1 MAPDNPAAPKAP
13 AAQTARAAPAA
24 PAPTEA
30 PSALPPGGVPPGTW
44 AWVRAAAITAT
55 IFLAYQLLLVLGGW
69 LTTILTVILALVL
82 AVAITFIADPLVG
95 LLQRR
100 AHFPASL
107 AVLTTLIAGLVLV
120 GGVLYIVGGPLV
132 GEARGLA
139 DQIPHLLH
147 RANSE
152 ISQLRAQLSKHG
164 IHVGGGGVVPNNL
177 TSYIPGATG
186 ILLHGLSSTVTVLI
200 DVFVGLVISFW
211 LLKDGRTLR
220 RQLQEL
226 LPGRVRSELSF
237 GFDAFSV
244 VVGGYVRAQLLMA
257 LLVAI
262 LAGAGTAILGVPFP
276 LVIAVAT
283 FIFELIP
290 LVGPF
295 AGGAVALLLALTKS
309 PVLALFTLILFLAI
323 HVIEGYLLAP
333 RIQAKF
339 VRLHPLVA
347 LLALF
352 GGIEAAGFL
361 GALFA
366 VPVASLLAVFLRAGV
381 LDWRHNRPELF
392 GARAAE
398 VAAVGGAPG
407 RRVLREFTPIHKD
420 LWRWVKRR
428 TGRGN

>member
-1 MAPDNPAAPKAP
+1 
-13 AAQTARAAPAA
+13 
-24 PAPTEA
+24 
-30 PSALPPGGVPPGTW
+30 
-44 AWVRAAAITAT
+44 
-55 IFLAYQLLLVLGGW
+55 
-69 LTTILTVILALVL
+69 
-82 AVAITFIADPLVG
+82 
-95 LLQRR
+95 
-100 AHFPASL
+100 
-107 AVLTTLIAGLVLV
+107 
-120 GGVLYIVGGPLV
+120 V

-139 DQIPHLLH
+139 AQIPHLLT
-147 RANSE
+147 RANTE
-152 ISQLRAQLSKHG
+152 IKHLRTQLSNHG
-164 IHVGGGGVVPNNL
+164 IQVGGGGIVPTNL
-177 TSYIPGATG
+177 TSYIPGATA
-186 ILLHGLSSTVTVLI
+186 ILLHGLSSTVTVLV

-211 LLKDGRTLR
+211 LLKDGRVLR
-220 RQLQEL
+220 RQFQDL
-226 LPGRVRSELSF
+226 LPSRLRSEVSF
-237 GFDAFSV
+237 GLDAFSV

-323 HVIEGYLLAP
+323 HIIEGYLLAP

-381 LDWRHNRPELF
+381 LDWRHNRPDLF
-392 GARAAE
+392 GARAAQTAE
-398 VAAVGGAPG
+398 AGGAPG

-420 LWRWVKRR
+420 LWNWIKRR
-428 TGRGN
+428 ALRRY

>member
-1 MAPDNPAAPKAP
+1 M
-13 AAQTARAAPAA
+13 
-24 PAPTEA
+24 
-30 PSALPPGGVPPGTW
+30 
-44 AWVRAAAITAT
+44 RAAAITVT
-55 IFLAYQLLLVLGGW
+55 IFVGYQLLLVLGGW
-69 LTTILTVILALVL
+69 LATILTVIMALVL
-82 AVAITFIADPLVG
+82 AVAITFVADPVVG
-95 LLQRR
+95 VLQRR
-100 AHFPASL
+100 ARFPATL
-107 AVLTTLIAGLVLV
+107 AVLTTLIVGLLFV

-152 ISQLRAQLSKHG
+152 ITTLRTLLKNHG
-164 IHVGGGGVVPNNL
+164 IQVGGGGVIPTNL

-186 ILLHGLSSTVTVLI
+186 ILLHGLSSTVTVLV
-200 DVFVGLVISFW
+200 DVFVGLIISFW
-211 LLKDGRTLR
+211 LLKDGRVLR
-220 RQLQEL
+220 RQFQDL
-226 LPGRVRSELSF
+226 LPARVRNEVTF
-237 GFDAFSV
+237 GLDAFAV

-257 LLVAI
+257 LLIAI
-262 LAGAGTAILGVPFP
+262 LAGVGTALLGVPFP

-295 AGGAVALLLALTKS
+295 VGGAVALLLALTKS
-309 PVLALFTLILFLAI
+309 PELALFTLILFLAI
-323 HVIEGYLLAP
+323 HIVEGYLLAP

-361 GALFA
+361 GALLA
-366 VPVASLLAVFLRAGV
+366 VPAASLLAVFLRAAV

-392 GARAAE
+392 GARAAAA
-398 VAAVGGAPG
+398 AAVGGAPG

-420 LWRWVKRR
+420 LWRWIKRH
-428 TGRGN
+428 TP

>member
-1 MAPDNPAAPKAP
+1 MAPDNPAAPE
-13 AAQTARAAPAA
+13 AAASAA
-24 PAPTEA
+24 PAPEHKA
-30 PSALPPGGVPPGTW
+30 VAARKPPPGGIPPGTW
-44 AWVRAAAITAT
+44 GWIRAAAITVT
-55 IFLAYQLLLVLGGW
+55 IFVVYQLLLVVAGW

-82 AVAITFIADPLVG
+82 AVAITFIADPVVG
-95 LLQRR
+95 LLRRR
-100 AHFPASL
+100 AHFPATL
-107 AVLTTLIAGLVLV
+107 AVLTTLIV
-120 GGVLYIVGGPLV
+120 GIVVVAGVLYIVGGPLI

-139 DQIPHLLH
+139 AQIPHLLT
-147 RANSE
+147 RANTV
-152 ISQLRAQLSKHG
+152 IKHLRTQLSQHG
-164 IHVGGGGVVPNNL
+164 IQVGGGGVVPTNL

-186 ILLHGLSSTVTVLI
+186 ILLHGLSSTVTVLV

-211 LLKDGRTLR
+211 LLKDGRVLR
-220 RQLQEL
+220 QQFQEL
-226 LPGRVRSELSF
+226 LPGRLRSEVNF
-237 GFDAFSV
+237 GFDAFAV

-283 FIFELIP
+283 FVFELIP

-309 PVLALFTLILFLAI
+309 PELALFTLILFLAI
-323 HVIEGYLLAP
+323 HIIEGYLLAP

-366 VPVASLLAVFLRAGV
+366 VPVASLFAVFLRAGV
-381 LDWRHNRPELF
+381 LDWRHNRPDLF
-392 GARAAE
+392 GARATQA
-398 VAAVGGAPG
+398 AAVGGAPG

-420 LWRWVKRR
+420 LWNWIKRR
-428 TGRGN
+428 GRRAS

>member
-1 MAPDNPAAPKAP
+1 VAPDTPAAPKA
-13 AAQTARAAPAA
+13 AASPAPASQ
-24 PAPTEA
+24 
-30 PSALPPGGVPPGTW
+30 PSASASATSPRGIPPGTW
-44 AWVRAAAITAT
+44 GWIRAAAVTVTVFVI
-55 IFLAYQLLLVLGGW
+55 YQLLLVVAGW

-82 AVAITFIADPLVG
+82 AVAITFIADPIVG
-95 LLQRR
+95 LLRRR
-100 AHFPASL
+100 AHLPATL
-107 AVLTTLIAGLVLV
+107 AVLTTLILGIILV
-120 GGVLYIVGGPLV
+120 GAVLYIVGGPLV

-139 DQIPHLLH
+139 AQIPHLLT
-147 RANSE
+147 RANTE
-152 ISQLRAQLSKHG
+152 IKHVRSQLSQHG
-164 IHVGGGGVVPNNL
+164 IQVGGGGVVPTNL

-186 ILLHGLSSTVTVLI
+186 ILLHGLSSTVTVVV

-211 LLKDGRTLR
+211 LLKDGRVLR
-220 RQLQEL
+220 QQFQNL
-226 LPGRVRSELSF
+226 LPSRLRSEVSF
-237 GFDAFSV
+237 GLDAFSV

-262 LAGAGTAILGVPFP
+262 LAGVGTALLGVPFP

-309 PVLALFTLILFLAI
+309 PALAVFTLILFLAI
-323 HVIEGYLLAP
+323 HIIEGYLLAP

-366 VPVASLLAVFLRAGV
+366 VPVASLFAVFLRAGV
-381 LDWRHNRPELF
+381 LDWRHNRPDLF
-392 GARAAE
+392 GARAAQ
-398 VAAVGGAPG
+398 AAVVGGAPG

-420 LWRWVKRR
+420 LWNWIKRR
-428 TGRGN
+428 GRHST

>member
-1 MAPDNPAAPKAP
+1 VP
-13 AAQTARAAPAA
+13 
-24 PAPTEA
+24 
-30 PSALPPGGVPPGTW
+30 PPGDAPPGTW
-44 AWVRAAAITAT
+44 GWVRAAAITVT
-55 IFLAYQLLLVLGGW
+55 IFVAYQLLLVLAGW
-69 LTTILTVILALVL
+69 LTTILTVILAVVL
-82 AVAITFIADPLVG
+82 AVAITFIADPVVG

-100 AHFPASL
+100 AHFPPTL
-107 AVLTTLIAGLVLV
+107 AVLTTLVVGLLFV

-147 RANSE
+147 RANTE
-152 ISQLRAQLSKHG
+152 ITHVRAQLSKHG
-164 IHVGGGGVVPNNL
+164 IQVAGGGVIPKNL
-177 TSYIPGATG
+177 TSYIPGATD
-186 ILLHGLSSTVTVLI
+186 ILLHGLSSTVTVLV

-211 LLKDGRTLR
+211 LLKDGRILR
-220 RQLQEL
+220 RQFQEL
-226 LPGRVRSELSF
+226 LPGRLRSEVSF

-262 LAGAGTAILGVPFP
+262 LAGVGTAILGVPFP

-309 PVLALFTLILFLAI
+309 PELAIFTLVLFLAI
-323 HVIEGYLLAP
+323 HIIEGYLLAP

-339 VRLHPLVA
+339 VRLHPLIA

-361 GALFA
+361 GALLA
-366 VPVASLLAVFLRAGV
+366 VPVASLFAVFLRVGV
-381 LDWRHNRPELF
+381 LDWRHNRPDLF
-392 GARAAE
+392 GARAAQEAAE
-398 VAAVGGAPG
+398 VGAPG

-420 LWRWVKRR
+420 LWRWIKRR
-428 TGRGN
+428 THHTR

>member
-1 MAPDNPAAPKAP
+1 MAPDNPAAPQTP
-13 AAQTARAAPAA
+13 AAQTPTAAPAA
-24 PAPTEA
+24 NSA
-30 PSALPPGGVPPGTW
+30 PSSLPSGTVTTGTW
-44 AWVRAAAITAT
+44 AWVRAAAITVT
-55 IFLAYQLLLVLGGW
+55 IFVGYQLLLVLGGW
-69 LTTILTVILALVL
+69 LATILTVIMALVL
-82 AVAITFIADPLVG
+82 AVAITFVADPVVRV
-95 LLQRR
+95 LQRR
-100 AHFPASL
+100 ARFPATL
-107 AVLTTLIAGLVLV
+107 AVLTTLIVGLLFV

-152 ISQLRAQLSKHG
+152 ITNLRTQLKNHG
-164 IHVGGGGVVPNNL
+164 IQVGGGGVIPTNL

-186 ILLHGLSSTVTVLI
+186 ILLHGLSSTVTVLV
-200 DVFVGLVISFW
+200 DVFVGLIISFW
-211 LLKDGRTLR
+211 LLKDGRVLR
-220 RQLQEL
+220 RQFQDL
-226 LPGRVRSELSF
+226 LPARVRNEVAF
-237 GFDAFSV
+237 GLDAFAV

-257 LLVAI
+257 LLIAI
-262 LAGAGTAILGVPFP
+262 LAGVGTALLGVPFP

-295 AGGAVALLLALTKS
+295 VGGAVALLLALTKS
-309 PVLALFTLILFLAI
+309 PELALFTLILFLAI
-323 HVIEGYLLAP
+323 HIVEGYLLAP

-352 GGIEAAGFL
+352 GGVEAAGFL
-361 GALFA
+361 GALLA
-366 VPVASLLAVFLRAGV
+366 VPVASLLAVFLRAAV

-392 GARAAE
+392 GARAAAA
-398 VAAVGGAPG
+398 AAVGGAPG

-420 LWRWVKRR
+420 LWRWIKRH
-428 TGRGN
+428 TP

>member
-1 MAPDNPAAPKAP
+1 VAPDTPAAPKP
-13 AAQTARAAPAA
+13 AASAA
-24 PAPTEA
+24 PAPEHKAEA
-30 PSALPPGGVPPGTW
+30 FRETSPGSVPPGTW
-44 AWVRAAAITAT
+44 GWIRAAAIAVT
-55 IFLAYQLLLVLGGW
+55 IFVVYQLLLVVAGW

-82 AVAITFIADPLVG
+82 AVAITFIADPVVG
-95 LLQRR
+95 LLRRR
-100 AHFPASL
+100 AHFPATL
-107 AVLTTLIAGLVLV
+107 AVLTTLIVGLVV
-120 GGVLYIVGGPLV
+120 VSGVLYIVGGPLI

-139 DQIPHLLH
+139 AQIPHLLT
-147 RANSE
+147 RANTE
-152 ISQLRAQLSKHG
+152 INHVRTQLSQHG
-164 IHVGGGGVVPNNL
+164 IQVGGGGVVPTNL

-186 ILLHGLSSTVTVLI
+186 ILLHGLSSTVTVLV

-211 LLKDGRTLR
+211 LLKDGRVLR
-220 RQLQEL
+220 QQFQEL
-226 LPGRVRSELSF
+226 LPGRVRSEVNF
-237 GFDAFSV
+237 GFDAFAV

-309 PVLALFTLILFLAI
+309 PALALFTLILFLAI
-323 HVIEGYLLAP
+323 HIIEGYLLAP

-352 GGIEAAGFL
+352 AGIEAAGFL

-381 LDWRHNRPELF
+381 LDWRHNRPDLF
-392 GARAAE
+392 GARAAQA
-398 VAAVGGAPG
+398 AAVGGAPG

-420 LWRWVKRR
+420 LWNWIKRR
-428 TGRGN
+428 GRAS

>member
-1 MAPDNPAAPKAP
+1 MAPDNPAAAKAP
-13 AAQTARAAPAA
+13 VPKTPPATPPLSEAPAA
-24 PAPTEA
+24 PT
-30 PSALPPGGVPPGTW
+30 PGGVPPATW
-44 AWVRAAAITAT
+44 GWVRAAAITVT
-55 IFLAYQLLLVLGGW
+55 VFVAYQLLLVLAGW

-82 AVAITFIADPLVG
+82 ALAITFIADPVVG

-100 AHFPASL
+100 ANFPPTL
-107 AVLTTLIAGLVLV
+107 AVLTTLVVGLLFV

-147 RANSE
+147 RANTE
-152 ISQLRAQLSKHG
+152 ITHVRAQLSKHG
-164 IHVGGGGVVPNNL
+164 IQVAGGGVIPKNL
-177 TSYIPGATG
+177 TSYIPGATD
-186 ILLHGLSSTVTVLI
+186 ILLHGLSSTVTVLV

-211 LLKDGRTLR
+211 LLKDGRMLR

-226 LPGRVRSELSF
+226 LPGRMRSELSF

-262 LAGAGTAILGVPFP
+262 LAGVGTAILGVPFP

-309 PVLALFTLILFLAI
+309 PELALFTLILFLAI
-323 HVIEGYLLAP
+323 HIIEGYLLAP

-339 VRLHPLVA
+339 VRLHPLIA

-361 GALFA
+361 GALLA
-366 VPVASLLAVFLRAGV
+366 VPVASLGAVFLRAGV
-381 LDWRHNRPELF
+381 LDWRHNRPDLF
-392 GARAAE
+392 GARAAQE
-398 VAAVGGAPG
+398 AAVVGAPG

-420 LWRWVKRR
+420 LWRWIKRKTKR
-428 TGRGN
+428 PK

>member
-1 MAPDNPAAPKAP
+1 MAPDNPAASQARVAKTPP
-13 AAQTARAAPAA
+13 ATPSLSE
-24 PAPTEA
+24 APTV
-30 PSALPPGGVPPGTW
+30 PPPGDAPPGTW
-44 AWVRAAAITAT
+44 GWVRAAAITVT
-55 IFLAYQLLLVLGGW
+55 IFVAYQLLLVLAGW
-69 LTTILTVILALVL
+69 LTTILTVILAVVL
-82 AVAITFIADPLVG
+82 AVAITFIADPVVG

-100 AHFPASL
+100 AHFPPTL
-107 AVLTTLIAGLVLV
+107 AVLTTLVVGLLFV

-147 RANSE
+147 RANTE
-152 ISQLRAQLSKHG
+152 ITHVRAQLSKHG
-164 IHVGGGGVVPNNL
+164 IQVAGGGVIPKNL
-177 TSYIPGATG
+177 TSYIPGATD
-186 ILLHGLSSTVTVLI
+186 ILLHGLSSTVTVLV

-211 LLKDGRTLR
+211 LLKDGRILR
-220 RQLQEL
+220 RQFQEL
-226 LPGRVRSELSF
+226 LPGRLRSEVSF

-262 LAGAGTAILGVPFP
+262 LAGVGTAILGVPFP

-309 PVLALFTLILFLAI
+309 PELAIFTLVLFLAI
-323 HVIEGYLLAP
+323 HIIEGYLLAP

-339 VRLHPLVA
+339 VRLHPLIA

-361 GALFA
+361 GALLA
-366 VPVASLLAVFLRAGV
+366 VPVASLFAVFLRVGV
-381 LDWRHNRPELF
+381 LDWRHNRPDLF
-392 GARAAE
+392 GARAAQEAAE
-398 VAAVGGAPG
+398 VGAPG

-420 LWRWVKRR
+420 LWRWIKRR
-428 TGRGN
+428 THHTR

>member
-1 MAPDNPAAPKAP
+1 VAPDNPAAPKAP
-13 AAQTARAAPAA
+13 AAPTPPASL
-24 PAPTEA
+24 PAGY
-30 PSALPPGGVPPGTW
+30 PSSGTW
-44 AWVRAAAITAT
+44 AWVRAAAITVT
-55 IFLAYQLLLVLGGW
+55 IFVAYQLLLVVGGW

-82 AVAITFIADPLVG
+82 AVAITFIADPIVRQ
-95 LLQRR
+95 LQRR
-100 AHFPASL
+100 AHFPATL
-107 AVLTTLIAGLVLV
+107 AVLTTLIVGLVLIA
-120 GGVLYIVGGPLV
+120 GVLYIVGGPLI

-139 DQIPHLLH
+139 AQIPHLLH
-147 RANSE
+147 RANIE
-152 ISQLRAQLSKHG
+152 ITQIRAQLRQHG
-164 IHVGGGGVVPNNL
+164 IQVGGGGVVPNNL

-186 ILLHGLSSTVTVLI
+186 ILLHGLSGTVTVLV

-211 LLKDGRTLR
+211 LLKDGRVLR
-220 RQLQEL
+220 QQLQEL
-226 LPGRVRSELSF
+226 LPGRLRSEVGF
-237 GFDAFSV
+237 GLDAFSV

-257 LLVAI
+257 LLIAI

-309 PVLALFTLILFLAI
+309 PELAVLTLILFLAI
-323 HVIEGYLLAP
+323 HIIEGYLLAP

-366 VPVASLLAVFLRAGV
+366 VPVASLAAVFLRAGV
-381 LDWRHNRPELF
+381 LDWRHNRPDLF
-392 GARAAE
+392 GAKAAQ

-420 LWRWVKRR
+420 LWNWVKRR
-428 TGRGN
+428 AGRIP

>member
-1 MAPDNPAAPKAP
+1 MAPDNPAAPEAP
-13 AAQTARAAPAA
+13 SAGTPLDGPAPSAAPAA
-24 PAPTEA
+24 LPDGGA
-30 PSALPPGGVPPGTW
+30 SAGTW
-44 AWVRAAAITAT
+44 AWVRAAAIAVT
-55 IFLAYQLLLVLGGW
+55 IFVAYQLVLVLAGW

-100 AHFPASL
+100 AHFPPTL
-107 AVLTTLIAGLVLV
+107 AVLATLIVGVVFV
-120 GGVLYIVGGPLV
+120 GGLLYVVGGPLV
-132 GEARGLA
+132 GEARALSA
-139 DQIPHLLH
+139 QVPHLVH
-147 RANSE
+147 QANQE
-152 ISQLRAQLSKHG
+152 ITHLRTQLSQHG
-164 IHVGGGGVVPNNL
+164 ISVGGGVPTNL
-177 TSYIPGATG
+177 ASYIPGATSL
-186 ILLHGLSSTVTVLI
+186 LLHGVTSTVTVLV

-211 LLKDGRTLR
+211 LLKDGRLLR

-226 LPGRVRSELSF
+226 LPGRVRSAVSF
-237 GFDAFSV
+237 GLDAFSV

-262 LAGAGTAILGVPFP
+262 LAGAGTALLGVPFP

-309 PVLALFTLILFLAI
+309 PLLAVFTLILFLAI
-323 HVIEGYLLAP
+323 HIIEGYLLAP

-366 VPVASLLAVFLRAGV
+366 VPVASLFAVFLRAGV
-381 LDWRHNRPELF
+381 LDWRHNRPDLF
-392 GARAAE
+392 GTGAAE
-398 VAAVGGAPG
+398 AAAVGGAPG

-420 LWRWVKRR
+420 LWNWIKRTTHR
-428 TGRGN
+428 RK

>member
-1 MAPDNPAAPKAP
+1 MAPDTPVARKPAGKTT
-13 AAQTARAAPAA
+13 AAADPVASPV
-24 PAPTEA
+24 
-30 PSALPPGGVPPGTW
+30 PSAPPPGSVPPGTW
-44 AWVRAAAITAT
+44 GWIRAAAITLT
-55 IFLAYQLLLVLGGW
+55 VFVVYQLLLVLGGW
-69 LTTILTVILALVL
+69 LATILTVILALVL
-82 AVAITFIADPLVG
+82 AVAITFIADPVVG

-100 AHFPASL
+100 AHLPATL
-107 AVLTTLIAGLVLV
+107 AVLTTLVVGLVFV
-120 GGVLYIVGGPLV
+120 AGVLYIVGGPLI

-152 ISQLRAQLSKHG
+152 IANVRTQLSKHG
-164 IHVGGGGVVPNNL
+164 INLGGGGVVPNNL
-177 TSYIPGATG
+177 SSYIPGVTG
-186 ILLHGLSSTVTVLI
+186 ILLHGLSSTVTVLV

-220 RQLQEL
+220 RQFQEL
-226 LPGRVRSELSF
+226 LPSRLRSEVSF
-237 GFDAFSV
+237 GLDAFTV

-257 LLVAI
+257 LLVAL

-283 FIFELIP
+283 FVFELIP

-323 HVIEGYLLAP
+323 HIIEGYLLAP

-381 LDWRHNRPELF
+381 LDWRHNRPDLF
-392 GARAAE
+392 GARAAQL
-398 VAAVGGAPG
+398 AAASGDPG
-407 RRVLREFTPIHKD
+407 RRVLGEFTPIHKD
-420 LWRWVKRR
+420 LWGWIQRR
-428 TGRGN
+428 THWSK

>member
-1 MAPDNPAAPKAP
+1 
-13 AAQTARAAPAA
+13 
-24 PAPTEA
+24 
-30 PSALPPGGVPPGTW
+30 
-44 AWVRAAAITAT
+44 VRAAAITVT
-55 IFLAYQLLLVLGGW
+55 IFVAYQLLLVLEGW

-82 AVAITFIADPLVG
+82 AVAITFIADPVVG

-100 AHFPASL
+100 AKFPPTL
-107 AVLTTLIAGLVLV
+107 AVLTTLVVGLLFV

-147 RANSE
+147 RANTE
-152 ISQLRAQLSKHG
+152 ITHLRAQLSQHG
-164 IHVGGGGVVPNNL
+164 IQVAGGGVIPKNL
-177 TSYIPGATG
+177 TSYIPGATD
-186 ILLHGLSSTVTVLI
+186 ILLHGLSSTVTVLV

-211 LLKDGRTLR
+211 LLKDGRILR
-220 RQLQEL
+220 RQFQEL
-226 LPGRVRSELSF
+226 LPGRMRSEVSF

-262 LAGAGTAILGVPFP
+262 LAGVGTAILGVPFP

-309 PVLALFTLILFLAI
+309 PELALYTLILFLAI
-323 HVIEGYLLAP
+323 HIIEGYLLAP

-339 VRLHPLVA
+339 VRLHPLIA

-352 GGIEAAGFL
+352 GGIEVAGFL
-361 GALFA
+361 GALLA
-366 VPVASLLAVFLRAGV
+366 VPVASLGAVFLRAGV
-381 LDWRHNRPELF
+381 LDWRHNRPDLF
-392 GARAAE
+392 GARAAQE
-398 VAAVGGAPG
+398 AAVGGAPG

-420 LWRWVKRR
+420 LWRWIKRKTHR
-428 TGRGN
+428 PR

>member
-1 MAPDNPAAPKAP
+1 VAPDNPAASQARVAKTPP
-13 AAQTARAAPAA
+13 ATPSLSE
-24 PAPTEA
+24 APTV
-30 PSALPPGGVPPGTW
+30 PPPGDAPPGTW
-44 AWVRAAAITAT
+44 GWVRAAAITVT
-55 IFLAYQLLLVLGGW
+55 IFVAYQLLLVLAGW
-69 LTTILTVILALVL
+69 LTTILTVILAVVL
-82 AVAITFIADPLVG
+82 AVAITFIADPVVG

-100 AHFPASL
+100 AHFPPTL
-107 AVLTTLIAGLVLV
+107 AVLTTLVVGLLFV

-147 RANSE
+147 RANTE
-152 ISQLRAQLSKHG
+152 ITHVRAQLSKHG
-164 IHVGGGGVVPNNL
+164 IQVAGGGVIPKNL
-177 TSYIPGATG
+177 TSYIPGATD
-186 ILLHGLSSTVTVLI
+186 ILLHGLSSTVTVLV

-211 LLKDGRTLR
+211 LLKDGRILR
-220 RQLQEL
+220 RQFQEL
-226 LPGRVRSELSF
+226 LPGRLRSEVSF

-262 LAGAGTAILGVPFP
+262 LAGVGTAILGVPFP

-309 PVLALFTLILFLAI
+309 PELAIFTLVLFLAI
-323 HVIEGYLLAP
+323 HIIEGYLLAP

-339 VRLHPLVA
+339 VRLHPLIA

-361 GALFA
+361 GALLA
-366 VPVASLLAVFLRAGV
+366 VPVASLFAVFLRVGV
-381 LDWRHNRPELF
+381 LDWRHNRPDLF
-392 GARAAE
+392 GARAAQEAAE
-398 VAAVGGAPG
+398 VGAPG

-420 LWRWVKRR
+420 LWRWIKRR
-428 TGRGN
+428 THHTR